1 MNPEDMLQLEIW
13 WVMQQLRKESLLSG
27 RPTFSLNKKE
37 MFDTGK
43 INDHVPSNQTQKKIL
58 FKLDGLRVIN
68 IEDMDTNY
76 SNLGIVFPIE
86 MPVFDRRKDEESEIK
101 FRITILQPKFDE
113 YYKECEIREGKDK
126 KNEVL
131 PQQISKA
138 DVKKLYIL
146 ERLKDEWDLAP
157 KKINGKKI
165 SVSEQTHTVW
175 QRKCDINYNQL
186 GNILGTFE
194 EESLIRYQFYNI
206 GM

>member
-1 MNPEDMLQLEIW
+1 M
-13 WVMQQLRKESLLSG
+13 K
-27 RPTFSLNKKE
+27 
-37 MFDTGK
+37 
-43 INDHVPSNQTQKKIL
+43 KKIL